1 MNQYFSEAY
10 QYYGRNVKVEQDLS
24 NYAMEADL
32 KGVTSHNTYTLA
44 SNTDLVGLKTNVD
57 KLGVC

>member
-1 MNQYFSEAY
+1 
-10 QYYGRNVKVEQDLS
+10 
-24 NYAMEADL
+24 MEADL

-44 SNTDLVGLKTNVD
+44 SNTDLAGLKTNVD

>member
-1 MNQYFSEAY
+1 
-10 QYYGRNVKVEQDLS
+10 
-24 NYAMEADL
+24 MEADL

-44 SNTDLVGLKTNVD
+44 SNTDVASLKTNVD